1 MASRRSGHGFT
12 LIEVLVVLSVI
23 SLLITISVP
32 YYLER
37 IEQARETALRENL
50 RVIRGAIDRFHSDS
64 GRFPASLEELVERR
78 YLRDLPVDPVTGR
91 SDTWVIESSTETE
104 AAQHGMADV
113 RSGAEG
119 QTRKGVPYEAL

>member
-91 SDTWVIESSTETE
+91 SDTWVIEASTETE